1 MNKLDQM
8 NIADLSEKEVHQLVK
23 YEKEINS
30 IQEGEKQEI
39 YLLALKK

>member
-8 NIADLSEKEVHQLVK
+8 DIAELSEKEVEQLAK
-23 YEKEINS
+23 YEKDLNGIHGGSEL
-30 IQEGEKQEI
+30 